1 MQSFKVEQERVQA
14 SLADLW
20 PGVLGPHHAG
30 FLIIV
35 AAAGV
40 ASVLIWQRRWPPA
53 HALAALLLIWFT
65 AAPYNHAYDVT
76 LLLVPLAVLAA
87 CPSIV
92 FIDCLLGTL
101 LSFYSLT
108 FVVALAPL
116 LFIVTLARPSPF
128 SSPWP
133 ANNPHAL

>member
-1 MQSFKVEQERVQA
+1 VAPHADAPRAIGGHSARVGPEESAEGFHQTAGYLGRAEAFGREEERTM
-14 SLADLW
+14 SDW
-20 PGVLGPHHAG
+20 
-30 FLIIV
+30 
-35 AAAGV
+35 
-40 ASVLIWQRRWPPA
+40 
-53 HALAALLLIWFT
+53 
-65 AAPYNHAYDVT
+65 
-76 LLLVPLAVLAA
+76 VLAA

-92 FIDCLLGTL
+92 FIDCLLATL